1 MLLSDKDIRAE
12 IDNGRVRIDPF
23 DDSMVQPSSIDVRLD
38 RYFRVFENHRY
49 PHIDPSVEQVDLTR
63 LVEPEGDEPF
73 ILHPGEFVLASTYEV
88 VSLPDDLAS
97 RLEGK
102 SSLGRLGLVTH
113 STAGFIDP
121 GFSGHVTLELS
132 NLATLPIKLWP
143 GMKIGQLCLFRLTS
157 PAEHPYGSE
166 RYGSRYQG
174 QRGRPPPGPSS
185 ISIGP
190 RYEPRDE
197 QDEQDAR
204 MSDVRENLTYEQ
216 FGVAVRE
223 LAQAVADDGYEPDI
237 VLSIARGGVFVA
249 GGLAYALD
257 CKNIHLVNVEFYT
270 GVGTTLDMPVMLAP
284 VPNVIDFSD
293 KKVLI
298 TDDVADTG
306 KTLKLVRDFCL
317 DTVAEVRSAVIYE
330 KSHSLVQCEYVWKRT
345 DDWINFP
352 WSVQPPVVRRQG
364 QVLDA

>member
-1 MLLSDKDIRAE
+1 
-12 IDNGRVRIDPF
+12 
-23 DDSMVQPSSIDVRLD
+23 
-38 RYFRVFENHRY
+38 
-49 PHIDPSVEQVDLTR
+49 
-63 LVEPEGDEPF
+63 
-73 ILHPGEFVLASTYEV
+73 
-88 VSLPDDLAS
+88 
-97 RLEGK
+97 
-102 SSLGRLGLVTH
+102 
-113 STAGFIDP
+113 
-121 GFSGHVTLELS
+121 
-132 NLATLPIKLWP
+132 
-143 GMKIGQLCLFRLTS
+143 
-157 PAEHPYGSE
+157 
-166 RYGSRYQG
+166 
-174 QRGRPPPGPSS
+174 
-185 ISIGP
+185 
-190 RYEPRDE
+190 
-197 QDEQDAR
+197 

-352 WSVQPPVVRRQG
+352 GPFAMSATRTCPASRSTAGRSAGWRRRRAPSARAG
-364 QVLDA
+364 RGSGRPSG